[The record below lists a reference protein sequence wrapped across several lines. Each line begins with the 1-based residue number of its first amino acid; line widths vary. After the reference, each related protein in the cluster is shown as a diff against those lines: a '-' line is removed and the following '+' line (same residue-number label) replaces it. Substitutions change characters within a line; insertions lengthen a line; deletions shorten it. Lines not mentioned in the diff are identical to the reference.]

1 MFMTPGHRSRHVCLQ
16 VAKMAKA
23 KIRKIV
29 KQYRDFGVTEGFLL
43 LLYPANHLAT
53 PLISLATPCGGVPT
67 PMLESI
73 VVGETMS
80 VWNTLNIQINSREV
94 DYAAEWFEKF
104 L

>member
-53 PLISLATPCGGVPT
+53 PLISLATPCGGSLP
-67 PMLESI
+67 PCWKALL
-73 VVGETMS
+73 
-80 VWNTLNIQINSREV
+80 W
-94 DYAAEWFEKF
+94 EK